1 MKKHDLSY
9 NREDD
14 NKNVMGLVIIP
25 QNEKKTSHK
34 IELDKVILNQLINNH
49 VYHVVIIPTN
59 IIKNAL

>member
-25 QNEKKTSHK
+25 QNKIKKHNTK
-34 IELDKVILNQLINNH
+34 LNWMQ
-49 VYHVVIIPTN
+49 
-59 IIKNAL
+59 